1 MADMIPMGKLLEAA
15 QKEYP
20 NLDKEE
26 LTALIGLQ
34 IEARQQQLKNEMK
47 KIKMNRGGSSKV
59 KDKDIEKAALPKSK
73 PDVVNKDI
81 MDMVDFKRY
90 EKEKGELHPEDPRAG
105 DNMDTGKAFY
115 EEGDKTLKGEIE
127 RLTKLAKERKKFLGK
142 KIDAAKGGSMP
153 NQMEMFE
160 EGGLK
165 DEGGSVDP
173 VSGND
178 VPIGSTK
185 EEVRD
190 DIPAQLSEGEF
201 VFPAD
206 VVRYIGLQNLMQMR
220 QQAKMGLKEM
230 EAMGQMGNS
239 EEATMP
245 DDLPFDI
252 NDIDIEENEEYNNE
266 DMEMAQG
273 GVVYAANGFAGQA
286 PKGGYSYKTPTV
298 PKVDRKLKFKD
309 LIGVDSGEAA
319 AADEYKTYINEA
331 GAEIQVPFRDGKILT
346 GYNIPEGYMLKT
358 EKADKPISQSKT
370 VQSTR
375 VQGTDDGGDDTGVAD
390 LGGARTTIGGVEYAV
405 QYNFDGT
412 VGLASVQDYK
422 TTGKADFNKVSPALA
437 EQIKT
442 QAVGQV
448 AEIAKAVGMK
458 TAIVGEVAKKF
469 GVELPGL
476 KKLDTAIT
484 KAKTVQKDFD
494 RGFKP
499 EEMFDMGRSYLDD
512 KDKGFADRSK
522 EDKLGFEGLGEKD
535 MRSIQGGLQ
544 FGKGDQINKG
554 LDDGFVDS
562 LGDIDKGISEDAFTS
577 TAPDTSDVVGTT
589 QPGDQFQSTSDN
601 SSYDSSQDDSY
612 SDSGYSDSIDTG
624 GFNIGGLA
632 GKKKKIKVKKM
643 KRGGLASR

>member
-1 MADMIPMGKLLEAA
+1 ML
-15 QKEYP
+15 
-20 NLDKEE
+20 
-26 LTALIGLQ
+26 
-34 IEARQQQLKNEMK
+34 RQ
-47 KIKMNRGGSSKV
+47 
-59 KDKDIEKAALPKSK
+59 
-73 PDVVNKDI
+73 
-81 MDMVDFKRY
+81 
-90 EKEKGELHPEDPRAG
+90 
-105 DNMDTGKAFY
+105 
-115 EEGDKTLKGEIE
+115 
-127 RLTKLAKERKKFLGK
+127 
-142 KIDAAKGGSMP
+142 
-153 NQMEMFE
+153 QMEMFE

-220 QQAKMGLKEM
+220 QQAKTGLKEM

-252 NDIDIEENEEYNNE
+252 NDIDIDENEEYNSE

-286 PKGGYSYKTPTV
+286 PKGGYSYKTPTI
-298 PKVDRKLKFKD
+298 PKVDRKLNFKD

-358 EKADKPISQSKT
+358 DKADKPISQSKT

-375 VQGTDDGGDDTGVAD
+375 VQGTDDGGGDDTGVAD
-390 LGGARTTIGGVEYAV
+390 LGGARTTIGGVDYAI

-422 TTGKADFNKVSPALA
+422 TTGKANFNKVSPALA
-437 EQIKT
+437 EKIKT

-476 KKLDTAIT
+476 K
-484 KAKTVQKDFD
+484 
-494 RGFKP
+494 
-499 EEMFDMGRSYLDD
+499 
-512 KDKGFADRSK
+512 
-522 EDKLGFEGLGEKD
+522 
-535 MRSIQGGLQ
+535 
-544 FGKGDQINKG
+544 N
-554 LDDGFVDS
+554 
-562 LGDIDKGISEDAFTS
+562 
-577 TAPDTSDVVGTT
+577 
-589 QPGDQFQSTSDN
+589 
-601 SSYDSSQDDSY
+601 
-612 SDSGYSDSIDTG
+612 
-624 GFNIGGLA
+624 
-632 GKKKKIKVKKM
+632 
-643 KRGGLASR
+643 